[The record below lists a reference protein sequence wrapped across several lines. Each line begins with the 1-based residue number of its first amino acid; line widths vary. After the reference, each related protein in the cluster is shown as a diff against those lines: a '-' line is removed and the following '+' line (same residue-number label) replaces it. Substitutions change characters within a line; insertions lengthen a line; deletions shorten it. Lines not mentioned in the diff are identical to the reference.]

1 MGTEPVAWKKLPKE
15 VVLLTDC
22 EEIMPEI
29 FRGEETIKAL
39 EKLKSHIRMIHI
51 SDKSEAD
58 PRYPAMLRCEFQLPK
73 LTQDAGR
80 KLAMEI
86 MQLAIH
92 LIDVTARASDW
103 QTRHGQVAVK
113 VEQRRT
119 ERFNAKKKHAK
130 MVETAQRRKD
140 VKAAAEKEKMANMD
154 PEELRRY
161 EEKKYRQDMKKRMNS
176 KTKVIK

>member
-1 MGTEPVAWKKLPKE
+1 
-15 VVLLTDC
+15 VLLTDC

-29 FRGEETIKAL
+29 FRGEETLKAL
-39 EKLKSHIRMIHI
+39 EKMKSHIRCIHI
-51 SDKSEAD
+51 SDKSEVD
-58 PRYPAMLRCEFQLPK
+58 PRYPAMLRCEFVLPK
-73 LTQDAGR
+73 LTQEAGR
-80 KLAMEI
+80 KLATEI

-92 LIDVTARASDW
+92 LIDVCARASDW
-103 QTRHGQVAVK
+103 QNRHAQVAIK

-119 ERFNAKKKHAK
+119 ERFNSKKKHMQ

-161 EEKKYRQDMKKRMNS
+161 EEKKYRQDMKKRMNA
-176 KTKVIK
+176 KTKVMR